1 MAGLFSSD
9 SNDLLTR
16 ITQERQQANQA
27 LGSPYG
33 KYSGIVSTGAGLADI
48 GADAMASGGAGGAG
62 ASDPRMQ
69 QMNTVKNIFAQ
80 VGMQVGNTSSPEFY
94 KALAQAFTQQG
105 FADQAQK
112 ASEKATEVEAYATD
126 LELKKQQLSTA
137 KLSADKEAAMRKD
150 LAALGEK
157 ATDDQIRGVV
167 MKYGDASA
175 IIADLSRRDVAK
187 QAAEAR
193 RDAAAMAAQARKD
206 ALDQRAQDKALNKPK
221 DVAEKEALTA
231 TIQAESGV
239 IDRYLPMLEGK
250 RDEKGNLIEK
260 PTVDFSLSGKTAA
273 WLDSFSGN
281 PRQSTLQ
288 MGSIQKTLLRQAN
301 LILQAAKGTQTEGDA
316 QRAYD
321 SLTSAFERNSNAG
334 VAQALKEL
342 KDVQRTVITSNNA
355 YIKARGYGTEDAGWS
370 ISVKK

>member
-27 LGSPYG
+27 LGAPYG

-48 GADAMASGGAGGAG
+48 GADAMRGGGVG

-69 QMNTVKNIFAQ
+69 QMNEVKNIFAQ

-94 KALAQAFTQQG
+94 KALSQAFTQKG

-112 ASEKATEVEAYATD
+112 ASEKATEVEASATD
-126 LELKKQQLSTA
+126 LELKKQQLATA

-150 LAALGEK
+150 LTALGEK
-157 ATDDQIRGVV
+157 ATDDQIRGVI
-167 MKYGDASA
+167 MKYGDAST
-175 IIADLSRRDVAK
+175 IIADLSRRDVAR
-187 QAAEAR
+187 QNAEAR
-193 RDAAAMAAQARKD
+193 KDAANIAAQARKD
-206 ALDQRAQDKALNKPK
+206 ALAQRAQDKALNKPK

-250 RDEKGNLIEK
+250 RDDQGNLIEK
-260 PTVDFSLSGKTAA
+260 PTVDFSLGGKTAA

-281 PRQSTLQ
+281 PKQSTLQ

-334 VAQALKEL
+334 IAQALKEL
-342 KDVQRTVITSNNA
+342 KDVQGTVITSNNA